1 MTIAIAILN
10 YNGAEL
16 LQQFLPSILAH
27 SANAKVYV
35 IDNGSTDNSLALV
48 GAKFP
53 MVTTIALDK
62 NAGYAGGYNKGLQQI
77 DADVVCLL
85 NSDIKVTPNWLLP
98 IKDFLKAHPEVAMVQ
113 PKIKDLAKPDHFEY
127 AGAAGG
133 YLDIMGL
140 PYCRGRVGSKCEKD
154 SGQYDNNMQ
163 VTWASGA
170 CLVVRK
176 SVFDALNGFDASFFM
191 HFEEIDLC
199 LRAQAKGHQ
208 VWALGKSEVYH
219 KGAASLSKE
228 NPRKLYYNIR
238 NSLLTYTKTLPLI
251 PLLWV
256 YVARGAFDTTLLLF
270 FMLQLKFDH
279 VYAITR
285 AYDAFFDRLR
295 TTFSQRNHQLN
306 PIKRFSV
313 LLSFKKT

>member
-48 GAKFP
+48 GATYP

-85 NSDIKVTPNWLLP
+85 NSDIKVTTNWLLP

-113 PKIKDLAKPDHFEY
+113 PKIKDLANPDHFEY

-163 VTWASGA
+163 VTWVSGA

-176 SVFDALNGFDASFFM
+176 SVFEALNGFDASFFM

-208 VWALGKSEVYH
+208 VWAVGKSEVYH

-256 YVARGAFDTTLLLF
+256 YVARGALDITLLLF
-270 FMLQLKFDH
+270 FILQLKFDH
-279 VYAITR
+279 VYAIIR

-295 TTFSQRNHQLN
+295 TTFSQRKHQFN